1 MMGQGHLTFLAGG
14 GEMGARMRGLDWS
27 ATPLGDPEHWPQSL
41 RSTVSMLLPSKAQ
54 LILFWGPEFTV
65 LYNDAYRPVFGAK
78 HPHALGLA
86 GREAWREIWDT
97 QLHALLAGVV
107 RTGEAF
113 WARDLLFQ
121 LERYGFVEDTYFD
134 VSYDPVRDESGNV
147 GGVFCIVT
155 ETTDRVVGARRM
167 ELLRDLAANNAKART
182 ARDACQLAI
191 ETLATRS
198 EDLAF
203 ALAYLEG
210 ELPCATPH
218 AERQLAAHPPE
229 LVQTL
234 PVGSSG
240 PGGRSARFVVGV
252 NPRRPF
258 DHEYRSFLDLVGDQV
273 ATALAN
279 ARAYEEERQRAE
291 ALAELDRAKT
301 MFFSNVSHEF
311 RTPLTLMLGPLEHLL
326 AEVDGPLT
334 PAQKNDGVILQ
345 RNARRLL
352 KLVNAL
358 LEFSRIEA
366 GRTQARY
373 AATDLGAVTRELASA
388 FHSAIEHAGI
398 RFEVDCDTIDAPVF
412 VDRDMWDKIVL
423 NLLSNALKFT
433 FEGTIRIELHAR
445 GGAAELTVSD
455 TGTGIPASELPRIFE
470 RFHRVE
476 GAASRTHEGTG
487 IGLALTHDLVRLHG
501 GTITAET
508 EIGKGTRFIVR
519 VPSGSAHLPP
529 DRVIPAADA
538 VAGDTT
544 ALFVDE
550 VERWLPPGVAADREA
565 APQTSTRERVLVADD
580 NADMRDYVRQVLRD
594 WDVVT
599 AVDGVEALHLAQAH
613 PPSLIVTDVMMP
625 RLDGFGLLRELRSDP
640 RTRAIPVLMLSARA
654 GEGSRVSG
662 LDAGADDY
670 VVKPFGGQELVARV
684 RSLINVSK
692 ARRDA
697 EAANRTKDQFL
708 AMLGHELRNPL
719 APILTALQLMSLR
732 GDASSV
738 RERAVIDRQV
748 RHLVRLIDDLL
759 DVSRIARGKIELR
772 HQTIELSEI
781 VAAAVESTSPA
792 LEERFHR
799 LKIDVPHGFMLR
811 GDATRL
817 TQIVVNVLSNAAK
830 YTEANGDIR
839 IDARRDGASVE
850 LRVKDSGI
858 GISSEML
865 PRVFDMFAQERQALD
880 RSHGGLG
887 LGLTIAR
894 SLVELHDGTI
904 QVRSDG
910 VGRGSEFVIRLPLAT
925 TGVDAPPAGNPAAK
939 SGTRPPTGRRVLVVD
954 DNVDAAR
961 LMSDALEL
969 VGHETRVAFDGPSAL
984 GIAAEFRPDAALL
997 DLGLPL
1003 MDGYEL
1009 AQRLGALNDTERPI
1023 LIAVTGYGQVS
1034 DQQKSLAAGFDAH
1047 VVKPVDVPRLIAQL
1061 DHLLAASPA
1070 VVVRDGDGL
1079 AKTPSEAK
1087 T

>member
-155 ETTDRVVGARRM
+155 ETTERVVGARRM

-240 PGGRSARFVVGV
+240 PGGGSARFVVGV

-279 ARAYEEERQRAE
+279 ARAYEQERQRAE

-529 DRVIPAADA
+529 DRVIPAR
-538 VAGDTT
+538 T
-544 ALFVDE
+544 
-550 VERWLPPGVAADREA
+550 
-565 APQTSTRERVLVADD
+565 
-580 NADMRDYVRQVLRD
+580 
-594 WDVVT
+594 
-599 AVDGVEALHLAQAH
+599 
-613 PPSLIVTDVMMP
+613 PSLVT
-625 RLDGFGLLRELRSDP
+625 RRRSSW
-640 RTRAIPVLMLSARA
+640 TKSNA
-654 GEGSRVSG
+654 GCR
-662 LDAGADDY
+662 
-670 VVKPFGGQELVARV
+670 P
-684 RSLINVSK
+684 
-692 ARRDA
+692 
-697 EAANRTKDQFL
+697 
-708 AMLGHELRNPL
+708 
-719 APILTALQLMSLR
+719 
-732 GDASSV
+732 ASP
-738 RERAVIDRQV
+738 
-748 RHLVRLIDDLL
+748 
-759 DVSRIARGKIELR
+759 RIARRRRRRRPASASWLR
-772 HQTIELSEI
+772 T
-781 VAAAVESTSPA
+781 TTP
-792 LEERFHR
+792 
-799 LKIDVPHGFMLR
+799 
-811 GDATRL
+811 TC
-817 TQIVVNVLSNAAK
+817 
-830 YTEANGDIR
+830 
-839 IDARRDGASVE
+839 
-850 LRVKDSGI
+850 
-858 GISSEML
+858 
-865 PRVFDMFAQERQALD
+865 
-880 RSHGGLG
+880 
-887 LGLTIAR
+887 
-894 SLVELHDGTI
+894 
-904 QVRSDG
+904 
-910 VGRGSEFVIRLPLAT
+910 AT
-925 TGVDAPPAGNPAAK
+925 TSARCCAT
-939 SGTRPPTGRRVLVVD
+939 GTSSRPSMASKRSILRR
-954 DNVDAAR
+954 R
-961 LMSDALEL
+961 
-969 VGHETRVAFDGPSAL
+969 
-984 GIAAEFRPDAALL
+984 IRP
-997 DLGLPL
+997 
-1003 MDGYEL
+1003 
-1009 AQRLGALNDTERPI
+1009 
-1023 LIAVTGYGQVS
+1023 VS
-1034 DQQKSLAAGFDAH
+1034 S
-1047 VVKPVDVPRLIAQL
+1047 
-1061 DHLLAASPA
+1061 
-1070 VVVRDGDGL
+1070 
-1079 AKTPSEAK
+1079 
-1087 T
+1087 